1 MTSDL
6 DAIEAA
12 HHECHGICEVTLDP
26 MGQARECDTRPVL
39 ERLREVEQERD
50 KADAASDDDA
60 AAIQE
65 LGSDLLAARADA
77 DRLAEALRGVLAR
90 RYERMEWRVAEPTA
104 FDALRAHE
112 AAK

>member
-50 KADAASDDDA
+50 
-60 AAIQE
+60 
-65 LGSDLLAARADA
+65 AARDFADP
-77 DRLAEALRGVLAR
+77 E
-90 RYERMEWRVAEPTA
+90 ETP
-104 FDALRAHE
+104 
-112 AAK
+112 